1 MPMELYSSEALV
13 CDLVNA
19 ISKAEGRPINI
30 GGNHHEGIDRDYAF
44 RLVSDSKRAVE
55 GHSGT
60 QEAHAADKAAAS
72 RSTAIKRFIA
82 KTERQAATSKPASP
96 RTKKKALPASATR
109 TRKIAPSRAAKRK

>member
-13 CDLVNA
+13 RDLVNA
-19 ISKAEGRPINI
+19 ISKSEGRPINI

-60 QEAHAADKAAAS
+60 QAAYAADKAAKS
-72 RSTAIKRFIA
+72 RSTAIKRLIA
-82 KTERQAATSKPASP
+82 RTERQAATSKSASP
-96 RTKKKALPASATR
+96 RAKKIPLPVSAAR
-109 TRKIAPSRAAKRK
+109 TRKIAPSRAANRK